1 MEACPKCGK
10 PVEPRARICAWC
22 GVILAKVRARTD
34 RTATVAPA
42 TPRMSGRPLP
52 KLNPTPIAATQLVDD
67 AHVSPKSALIKV
79 VAATAIAVGALLYF
93 NRSGPPVETKALT
106 SPPSIPEP
114 KASPFPTRGPVNN
127 LNPLSPPDAT
137 FLNALGEGM
146 QKNPEAV
153 LGDADTIRV
162 EALYRTHTDNEN
174 LKGFLIAIHF
184 RRASREMQL
193 ASYAKMDESLSR
205 IKELDGE
212 KPDVYAFEAQAKA
225 RQDIWD
231 ASLAAS
237 QKYEA
242 LSGDATINMSFTM
255 AVALDRLGRPKD
267 ALSVLERP
275 IFDGCQGAARA
286 TSVQACDG
294 MRQLR
299 MNLQAKLGGTATA
312 AAEVERQRAQLAVDP
327 AKQQIGSDLFDIRF
341 DGESQ
346 NGVARDVLFVLNRA
360 YTRLA
365 DTYYVR
371 PNRRIPVVLH
381 SGQSYFTATG
391 APFWSGG
398 QFSSHTGAIQIP
410 IRGIPSTL
418 PREMEDVLVHELSHA
433 FVDEMS
439 GGFAGS
445 SLQEGLAQYME
456 GKRIETE
463 MTSAELKALANTGNP
478 NVMSF
483 YMLSLAMAQQMVSSR
498 GQGQINEL
506 LKAMKNGGSEDAGFK
521 KIYNQTAEAVRM
533 EILAT
538 FWRRYS

>member
-1 MEACPKCGK
+1 M
-10 PVEPRARICAWC
+10 
-22 GVILAKVRARTD
+22 
-34 RTATVAPA
+34 
-42 TPRMSGRPLP
+42 
-52 KLNPTPIAATQLVDD
+52 
-67 AHVSPKSALIKV
+67 KV
-79 VAATAIAVGALLYF
+79 VAATAIALGGFLYF
-93 NRSGPPVETKALT
+93 NRGGPPVETKALT
-106 SPPSIPEP
+106 SSPSIPVP
-114 KASPFPTRGPVNN
+114 VASPFPTTNPVNEP
-127 LNPLSPPDAT
+127 NPFSPADAA

-146 QKNPEAV
+146 RKNPQGVPSEA
-153 LGDADTIRV
+153 DIIRV
-162 EALYRTHTDNEN
+162 ETLYRTHTENED
-174 LKGFLIAIHF
+174 LKGLLIGIHF
-184 RRASREMQL
+184 RRASRELQL
-193 ASYAKMDESLSR
+193 ASYFKMDESLSR

-231 ASLAAS
+231 ASFAAS

-255 AVALDRLGRPKD
+255 AMALDRLGRPKD
-267 ALSVLERP
+267 ALDVLDRP

-286 TSVQACDG
+286 TSVEACDG
-294 MRQLR
+294 MLKLR
-299 MNLQAKLGGTATA
+299 SNLRAMLGGPATTA
-312 AAEVERQRAQLAVDP
+312 AVERQRAELSVDP
-327 AKQQIGSDLFDIRF
+327 AKQQIGSELFDIRF

-365 DTYYVR
+365 DIYYVR

-381 SGQSYFTATG
+381 SGQSYFNATG

-398 QFSSHTGAIQIP
+398 QFSSHDGAIQIP

-439 GGFAGS
+439 GGFAGRS
-445 SLQEGLAQYME
+445 VQEGLAQYME

-463 MTSAELKALANTGNP
+463 MTPAELKALANTGNP

-498 GQGQINEL
+498 GQSQINEL
-506 LKAMKNGGSEDAGFK
+506 LKAMKEGGSEEAGFA
-521 KIYNQTAEAVRM
+521 KIYHQSGEAVRT